1 MDWSNDQHKR
11 RVLERSALHT
21 YTGDR
26 SLQPLQ
32 DEINKALYSD
42 AEVAP
47 EKQNEM
53 VSDEPNN
60 QISGVDIDNVEP
72 LINRRKELLRSKQF
86 SFSKSKGKLGFD
98 AGEEDDDDEM
108 ISDDDLHLLPT
119 KDYIQDLQKT
129 FAKNVDAS
137 PNNYKVK
144 QLYQEAKYADQAGN
158 FERAKLFL
166 LQLRQVAPRD
176 TRVIRRLARLDMQE
190 GKIHNAREILQDSLR
205 TMPKNGDLLQGLG
218 QLELK
223 CGNTQKARLFFK
235 DAIVASPKF
244 PNPYHALA
252 TLEHSEGN
260 IRVAT
265 TILRM
270 GLKHCPTNHRL
281 HHALGDLYREAR
293 MLDMAEKAYC
303 KGLNC
308 IEAEAEETGRPL
320 DWGTSFLYSA
330 LSYISYDK
338 GNVVESRQ
346 WLRKSIEMAN
356 NRMHSQG
363 W

>member
-1 MDWSNDQHKR
+1 LDWTTDQHKR
-11 RVLERSALHT
+11 RVLERNALHT
-21 YTGDR
+21 YTGD
-26 SLQPLQ
+26 SPLQ
-32 DEINKALYSD
+32 EAINKSLYSD

-47 EKQNEM
+47 EKQNEKL
-53 VSDEPNN
+53 SKELNN
-60 QISGVDIDNVEP
+60 KISGADIDNVEP

-98 AGEEDDDDEM
+98 AGLDEDDDDEM

-119 KDYIQDLQKT
+119 KDYLMDLKKT

-144 QLYQEAKYADQAGN
+144 QLYQQAKYADQAGD
-158 FERAKLFL
+158 FERAKSFLF
-166 LQLRQVAPRD
+166 QLRQVAPRD
-176 TRVIRRLARLDMQE
+176 TRVIRRLARLDLQE

-223 CGNTQKARLFFK
+223 CGNTQKARRFFK

-303 KGLNC
+303 KGLKC
-308 IEAEAEETGRPL
+308 IEAAAEETGRPL
-320 DWGTSFLYSA
+320 DWGKSFLYSA

-338 GNVVESRQ
+338 GDVVESRE